1 MLTSLMRAVLI
12 LLFPLCLEA
21 KEALRV
27 LTWEGYI
34 QGEDIRNIDQLLADQ
49 GYPYYVDVVQPYA
62 EGAEQMFD
70 LIRGQDCDISFLTL
84 FFINMEQEKTAKLLQ
99 PINVDSPRLTNYD
112 KLLPGLTQLS
122 MGLDSQGYPLYIP
135 WGGGAYGFYADHK
148 QLPLGKIPRSVTELW
163 SEQWRGKFS
172 LNKTQAGYN
181 FGLALMSL
189 GKSPFHLFQLVQQG
203 KRQEIKELIDPQG
216 ELQTQLNALYQNA
229 GHLWAS
235 TPEFKPGLSIVSSW
249 GPEVRAKNQAGGKW
263 EMIRFSEGEMVWLD
277 TINFVKH
284 LRGPKLE
291 AAEVLA
297 NYFISKDVQDR
308 IAHDLSMV
316 PAMSAANI
324 NSVLGR
330 SQQLY
335 KTDLFVPPYDKAS
348 YRLMKRMTLVAEQSR
363 VQSMEDNTVSR
374 E

>member
-1 MLTSLMRAVLI
+1 MCAALI
-12 LLFPLCLEA
+12 LLLPLRLEA

-34 QGEDIRNIDQLLADQ
+34 QAEDIAKIDQLLADQ
-49 GYPYYVDVVQPYA
+49 GYPYYVEIVQPYA
-62 EGAEQMFD
+62 EGAEQMFN
-70 LIRGQDCDISFLTL
+70 LIRSQGCDITFLTL
-84 FFINMEQEKTAKLLQ
+84 FFINMEQEQTAKLLQ
-99 PINVDSPRLTNYD
+99 PINLDSPRLTNYS
-112 KLLPGLTQLS
+112 KLLPSLTRLD
-122 MGLDSQGYPLYIP
+122 MGLDNQGYPLYIP

-148 QLPLGKIPRSVTELW
+148 QLSPDQIPRSVAELW
-163 SEQWRGKFS
+163 SKRWRGKFS
-172 LNKTQAGYN
+172 LNNTQAGYN

-189 GKSPFHLFQLVQQG
+189 GKSPFHLYKLAQLG
-203 KRQEIKELIDPQG
+203 KRKEIKQLIAPQG
-216 ELQTQLNALYQNA
+216 ELQNRLNALYQNA

-235 TPEFKPGLSIVSSW
+235 TSEFKPGLSIVSSW
-249 GPEVRAKNQAGGKW
+249 GPEMRSKNKAGGEW
-263 EMIRFSEGEMVWLD
+263 EMIRFLEGEMVWLD
-277 TINFVKH
+277 TINFVKQ

-316 PAMSAANI
+316 PAMSAANT

-335 KTDLFVPPYDKAS
+335 KTDLFVPPYDEAS
-348 YRLMKRMTLVAEQSR
+348 YSLMKKMTLIAEQSR
-363 VQSMEDNTVSR
+363 KQALDKHGPFPP
-374 E
+374 